1 MPVLTLKTNALQDD
15 AQKLALARALTRL
28 TACTLGKQV
37 GVTAVLVESLPI
49 GNWVVGLEQAP
60 HTTALLE
67 ICITAGTNTAEQK
80 AEFIA
85 ASWALLKEQLPEGA
99 ALTEAS
105 YVIVREIP
113 STDWGY
119 GGRTQQARKAN
130 PTGV

>member
-1 MPVLTLKTNALQDD
+1 MPVLTLKTNALQDE

-28 TACTLGKQV
+28 TAETLGKQA
-37 GVTAVLVESLPI
+37 GVTAVLVETLPSSH
-49 GNWVVGLEQAP
+49 WFVGLEQVQ

-67 ICITAGTNTAEQK
+67 IGITAGTNTAEQRS
-80 AEFIA
+80 AYIS
-85 ASWALLKEQLPEGA
+85 ASWALLKAQLPNGA

-130 PTGV
+130 AAGA